1 MACETETNNYAA
13 ALLAE
18 VAACATVE
26 TGIGVIACVAAVWNA
41 VNAGEALD
49 ACLQQHGLASISN
62 ELQQLQ
68 AEAQALQSA
77 AEAAGVAA

>member
-1 MACETETNNYAA
+1 MACETEWNNYGA
-13 ALLAE
+13 ALVAE
-18 VAACATVE
+18 AAACATVE
-26 TGIGVIACVAAVWNA
+26 TGIGIIACVAAVWNA

-49 ACLQQHGLASISN
+49 ACLQKQGVASISS

-77 AEAAGVAA
+77 ADAAGIAA